1 MIFLGIGSN
10 LQSSFGNRFKNIN
23 LAISLIE
30 KNNIKLIKKSSYY
43 ESTSFPNVNDPMF
56 INIVIE
62 VSTSLKPIDLMKIL
76 LKIEQSL
83 ERERKNKN
91 DPRTCDI
98 DIIDYKNE
106 SMNLKLEKIQLKIPH
121 ISMTERDFVLL
132 PLKEICPHW
141 SHPSTKEPI
150 DNLINNLKNK
160 NNNITKLSQSDIIKY
175 VE

>member
-30 KNNIKLIKKSSYY
+30 KNNIKLIKKSSFY
-43 ESTSFPNVNDPMF
+43 ESTSFPNPKYPKF

-76 LKIEQSL
+76 LKIEQYL

-106 SMNLKLEKIQLKIPH
+106 SMNLKLEELQLKIPH
-121 ISMTERDFVLL
+121 VSMKERDFVLL
-132 PLKEICPHW
+132 PLKEICPYW
-141 SHPSTKEPI
+141 SHPLTKEPI
-150 DNLINNLKNK
+150 DHLINNLKGK
-160 NNNITKLSQSDIIKY
+160 NNNITKLSQSDIINY

>member
-43 ESTSFPNVNDPMF
+43 ESTSFPNVKDPKF

-76 LKIEQSL
+76 LKIEQKL

-121 ISMTERDFVLL
+121 ISMTKRDFVLL
-132 PLKEICPHW
+132 PLYDIDPFFRHPVNKKTIKYQLADLKEHYVI
-141 SHPSTKEPI
+141 K
-150 DNLINNLKNK
+150 
-160 NNNITKLSQSDIIKY
+160 KLSY
-175 VE
+175 CNFV

>member
-43 ESTSFPNVNDPMF
+43 ESTSFPNVKDPKF

-76 LKIEQSL
+76 LKIEQNL
-83 ERERKNKN
+83 ERVRKNKN
-91 DPRTCDI
+91 DPRHLPRKFKIKQFRMEI
-98 DIIDYKNE
+98 DRKNGAY
-106 SMNLKLEKIQLKIPH
+106 LAI
-121 ISMTERDFVLL
+121 LL
-132 PLKEICPHW
+132 P
-141 SHPSTKEPI
+141 
-150 DNLINNLKNK
+150 
-160 NNNITKLSQSDIIKY
+160 
-175 VE
+175 